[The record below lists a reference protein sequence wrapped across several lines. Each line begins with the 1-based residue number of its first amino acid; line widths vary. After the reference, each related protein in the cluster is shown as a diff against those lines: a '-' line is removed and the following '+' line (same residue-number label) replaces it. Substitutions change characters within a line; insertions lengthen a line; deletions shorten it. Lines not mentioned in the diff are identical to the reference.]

1 MNLNGWTTVTA
12 GLAPGHPTVLHAA
25 VTCRSLLHPTHVRGA
40 SAYATRTPTTAAQQ
54 LAGGPLSTA
63 LLWLLPAADRL
74 CDEHL
79 HNTTTPHA
87 MSEPIVGRQLQC
99 HHLP

>member
-1 MNLNGWTTVTA
+1 MNLNGWTIVTA

-54 LAGGPLSTA
+54 
-63 LLWLLPAADRL
+63 
-74 CDEHL
+74 
-79 HNTTTPHA
+79 
-87 MSEPIVGRQLQC
+87 
-99 HHLP
+99 